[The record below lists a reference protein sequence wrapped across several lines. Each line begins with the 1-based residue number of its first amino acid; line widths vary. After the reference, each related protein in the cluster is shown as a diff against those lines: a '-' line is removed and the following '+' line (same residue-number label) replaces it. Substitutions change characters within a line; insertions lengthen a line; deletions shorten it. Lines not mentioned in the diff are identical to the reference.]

1 LDYIQNKELISRHKA
16 SVMGDKKALTT
27 PSVNVR
33 SVGKWARGLALT
45 EIQQMVDFLGFDI
58 FRRMGYSETIDTLQA
73 LGIQACSEAEAAEAR
88 HRIRTTNLDKMAELE
103 AHAVQYLVAQNRSL
117 NFQISQLRNS
127 WSWKI
132 TAPLRKVGGVL
143 IRLKELSNALYNFK

>member
-1 LDYIQNKELISRHKA
+1 VGHKGTKDFLQGDIFIEA
-16 SVMGDKKALTT
+16 ARSFATTAMGDKKASATT
-27 PSVNVR
+27 SVHMQ
-33 SVGKWARGLALT
+33 SVGKWAQELPLT
-45 EIQQMVDFLGFDI
+45 EIQQVVDFLGFDI
-58 FRRMGYSETIDTLQA
+58 FRRMGYSETVDTLRA

-88 HRIRTTNLDKMAELE
+88 RRICVTHVDKTEMEQRLK
-103 AHAVQYLVAQNRSL
+103 HLTAQNSNL

-143 IRLKELSNALYNFK
+143 LRLKEL